1 MNSSNPFKNLKSDLP
16 ASIVVFFVALPLCL
30 GIALA
35 SGAPL
40 FSGLIAGIVG
50 GVVVGA
56 ISGSSVG
63 VSGPAAGLAAI
74 VLTAIGTLGSFEN
87 FLLAV
92 VLGGAIQFLFGIL
105 RAGVI
110 GYYFPSS
117 VIKGMLTG
125 IGIIIILKQIPHFF
139 GYNSSPEG
147 NFAFFQVGG
156 ENTFSEILNS
166 INFISPG
173 ATIVAILALAILL
186 LWSEVLSKIG
196 KIFQLIQGPLVAV
209 VVGIIY
215 FVSTKG
221 SAQWGVSSN
230 LLVSVPVPEDA
241 ASFLAQFSFPNFGAI
256 TNPQVWITAF
266 TIALVASLETLLCVE
281 ATDKIDPLKRVTPT
295 NKQLLAQGVGNILS
309 GLIGGLPVTQ
319 VIVRSSAN
327 IQSGGKTKMSA
338 IIHGLLLLI
347 SVILIPNLLNKIPL
361 SVLASVLFIVG
372 YKLAKPALFIDMY
385 RLGWKQFTPFV
396 VTVLGIVFTDL
407 LIGIALG
414 LSVGV
419 VVILIK
425 SFQNSHF
432 LHIEDHSNGVHKIKM
447 TLAEEVTFFNKGAI
461 LKELDLLPRN
471 SSLELDVTKTRYL
484 DNDIIEILE
493 DFSEK
498 AKRKQIDIKLVSV
511 RGVVKNPESFIQF
524 FQLRPQIV

>member
-1 MNSSNPFKNLKSDLP
+1 MNNSNPFKNLKSDLP
-16 ASIVVFFVALPLCL
+16 SSIVVFFVALPLCL

-40 FSGLIAGIVG
+40 FSGLIAGIIG
-50 GVVVGA
+50 GVVVGS
-56 ISGSSVG
+56 ISKSTLG

-74 VLTAIGTLGSFEN
+74 VLTAIATLGSFEN

-92 VLGGAIQFLFGIL
+92 VLGGAIQLLFGIL

-110 GYYFPSS
+110 AYYFPSS

-139 GYNSSPEG
+139 GYNLDPEG
-147 NFAFFQVGG
+147 SFAFFQVDG
-156 ENTFSEILNS
+156 ENTFSAILNS

-173 ATIVAILALAILL
+173 ATIIAVLALSILL
-186 LWSEVLSKIG
+186 LWSNVLNDKG
-196 KIFQLIQGPLVAV
+196 KFFQIVQGPVVAV
-209 VVGIIY
+209 AMGIMYYI
-215 FVSTKG
+215 FTKG
-221 SAQWGVSSN
+221 SSKWGISSD
-230 LLVSVPVPEDA
+230 LLVSVPVPEDT
-241 ASFLAQFSFPNFGAI
+241 ASFFAQFSFPNFGAI
-256 TNPQVWITAF
+256 SNPEVWIVAF

-295 NKQLLAQGVGNILS
+295 NRELLAQGIGNMFS
-309 GLIGGLPVTQ
+309 GFIGGLPVTQ

-338 IIHGLLLLI
+338 IIHGFLLLI
-347 SVILIPNLLNKIPL
+347 SVILIPNVLNKIPL
-361 SVLASVLFIVG
+361 SVLAAILFIVG
-372 YKLAKPALFIDMY
+372 YKLAKPVLFIEMY

-396 VTVLGIVFTDL
+396 VTVLGIIFTDL

-414 LSVGV
+414 LAVGI

-432 LHIEDHSNGVHKIKM
+432 LHIEDKSNGVQKIKM

-461 LKELDLLPRN
+461 LKELDNLAHE
-471 SSLELDVTKTRYL
+471 SYLELDVTKTRYL

-493 DFSEK
+493 DFSDK
-498 AKRKQIDIKLVSV
+498 ARQRQIDIKLISV
-511 RGVVKNPESFIQF
+511 RGVVENPESFIQF
-524 FQLRPQIV
+524 FQLRPQKV